1 MGAAAAF
8 VVLEKAMPA
17 LRIFFTASDPPPLLT
32 AGRTGCASEGGG
44 CRGRGGL
51 GSPRAEVGE

>member
-32 AGRTGCASEGGG
+32 AGRTGCASEGGAVG
-44 CRGRGGL
+44 DAEGSGR
-51 GSPRAEVGE
+51 RARR